1 MALTKEDL
9 MAISQVLDSRL
20 DDKLTPIY
28 SQLESID
35 GRLDNVEDRLTH
47 VEERLDNVEGTL
59 THVQDRLDNVEVT
72 LTHVQDRLDHVEG
85 RLDHVEDSLTHV
97 GERLDCVEGRLTKIE
112 LIQENDM
119 LPRLQNIESCY
130 LSTFDRYQEHVSGYK
145 TMESDIE
152 LLKKVVA
159 AHF

>member
-47 VEERLDNVEGTL
+47 VEERLDNVEGT
-59 THVQDRLDNVEVT
+59 
-72 LTHVQDRLDHVEG
+72 
-85 RLDHVEDSLTHV
+85 LTHV

>member
-28 SQLESID
+28 SQLESIN
-35 GRLDNVEDRLTH
+35 GRLDNVEDR
-47 VEERLDNVEGTL
+47 
-59 THVQDRLDNVEVT
+59 
-72 LTHVQDRLDHVEG
+72 
-85 RLDHVEDSLTHV
+85 LTHV

>member
-1 MALTKEDL
+1 M
-9 MAISQVLDSRL
+9 
-20 DDKLTPIY
+20 
-28 SQLESID
+28 
-35 GRLDNVEDRLTH
+35 
-47 VEERLDNVEGTL
+47 EERLDNVEVTL
-59 THVQDRLDNVEVT
+59 THVQDRLDNVEVTLTHVQDRLDNVEFT

>member
-9 MAISQVLDSRL
+9 MAISQVLDNRL

-28 SQLESID
+28 SQLESIN

-47 VEERLDNVEGTL
+47 VEERLDN
-59 THVQDRLDNVEVT
+59 
-72 LTHVQDRLDHVEG
+72 VEG

>member
-35 GRLDNVEDRLTH
+35 G
-47 VEERLDNVEGTL
+47 
-59 THVQDRLDNVEVT
+59 RLDNVEVT

>member
-9 MAISQVLDSRL
+9 LAISQVLDS
-20 DDKLTPIY
+20 KLTPIH

-35 GRLDNVEDRLTH
+35 GRLTN
-47 VEERLDNVEGTL
+47 
-59 THVQDRLDNVEVT
+59 
-72 LTHVQDRLDHVEG
+72 VEG
-85 RLDHVEDSLTHV
+85 RLDHVEDGLTHV
-97 GERLDCVEGRLTKIE
+97 GERLDSVEGRLTKIE
-112 LIQENDM
+112 LIQENEM

>member
-1 MALTKEDL
+1 M
-9 MAISQVLDSRL
+9 
-20 DDKLTPIY
+20 
-28 SQLESID
+28 
-35 GRLDNVEDRLTH
+35 
-47 VEERLDNVEGTL
+47 
-59 THVQDRLDNVEVT
+59 
-72 LTHVQDRLDHVEG
+72 
-85 RLDHVEDSLTHV
+85 
-97 GERLDCVEGRLTKIE
+97 EGRLTKIE